1 MHGSELIPSQE
12 DLGFYFD
19 NYPKILLRCMIVN
32 GRVSKKERLIQTKV
46 DTEWED
52 QARQCKQGIPNKES
66 GYREL

>member
-1 MHGSELIPSQE
+1 MYDFQDAS
-12 DLGFYFD
+12 
-19 NYPKILLRCMIVN
+19 
-32 GRVSKKERLIQTKV
+32 GRVSKKEKLIQTKV